1 MNLIYIFASQKIYTE
16 NLTRQ
21 MTKAEI
27 VSKISDKLGIE
38 KGDVQA
44 TVESFMEEVKSS
56 LEGGDN
62 VYLRGFGSFIIKTR
76 AEKTGRNISKNT
88 TIKIPA
94 HNIPAFKPAK
104 VFVEGVKSNV
114 QVK

>member
-1 MNLIYIFASQKIYTE
+1 
-16 NLTRQ
+16 
-21 MTKAEI
+21 MTKADI
-27 VSKISDKLGIE
+27 VAKISE
-38 KGDVQA
+38 KEGMEKADVQA
-44 TVESFMEEVKSS
+44 VIETFMSEVKNT

-62 VYLRGFGSFIIKTR
+62 VYLRGFGSFIIKKR

-104 VFVEGVKSNV
+104 VFVEGVKTNV
-114 QVK
+114 EVK

>member
-1 MNLIYIFASQKIYTE
+1 
-16 NLTRQ
+16 
-21 MTKAEI
+21 MTKADI
-27 VSKISDKLGIE
+27 VSKISE
-38 KGDVQA
+38 KSGMEKADVLA
-44 TVESFMEEVKSS
+44 VVESFMTEVKGS
-56 LEGGDN
+56 LENSEN

-104 VFVEGVKSNV
+104 SFTESVKSKV
-114 QVK
+114 LVK